1 MPAAKAPEAPSA
13 TRPRTSTPSRWYTAA
28 APIGGRLGPKRT
40 TSSRENTTR
49 TVRPRRSA
57 RARAAAGMGDDSFP
71 PNAPPLASGVDGSPP
86 GSHHDAS
93 GSRYAGSTQPVARR
107 TPPGGSSGGGNG
119 GRSSIVVRRP
129 WTFPAST
136 RASISDSATIQR
148 RPAASTAPAT
158 DPLGQGT

>member
-1 MPAAKAPEAPSA
+1 
-13 TRPRTSTPSRWYTAA
+13 RPRTSTPSRWYTAA

-40 TSSRENTTR
+40 TSSREKTTR

-57 RARAAAGMGDDSFP
+57 RARAALGTDDDSFP

-93 GSRYAGSTQPVARR
+93 GSRYAGSTQPVASR

-119 GRSSIVVRRP
+119 GGASLVVRRAR
-129 WTFPAST
+129 TVPASV
-136 RASISDSATIQR
+136 RAPASASATTQR
-148 RPAASTAPAT
+148 MP
-158 DPLGQGT
+158 